1 MKWRVLR
8 TAIAAMTVCAFT
20 APASSQNYYLVVGAF
35 ATPGDEVR
43 AFTSYLPN
51 ESPDTSYTVNQDGNT
66 LHLYVMKTSNRE
78 KAVTHSQRLQRSL
91 EDNGAT
97 SSSARSEFALNT
109 KNLSPEP
116 TLAEP
121 EVLTAS
127 ASKSS
132 DGVSSGGGI
141 PFKPKGKAF
150 KFAVL
155 KEDGQAF
162 SAPIHQV
169 DIERG
174 RELGTF
180 TPGTYVDV
188 LRPVQNQPMT
198 LVCGVFGYKMVEKIV
213 DYNNPWLTE
222 GAYFDDAGAWVIP
235 YRLEKLERG
244 DVSVMYNVAF
254 YKDAVV
260 MLPSSQNELD
270 ILVNMMNEN
279 PEYAIRV
286 HAHCNGKNSRKIIAY
301 GDHHNYFDVTGAAE
315 IKGSAKLLT
324 NLRGEAI
331 KSYLVANGI
340 DEKRIKTFGWGG
352 AEMLVDENHP
362 NAKINDRIE
371 IEILQN

>member
-1 MKWRVLR
+1 MKWSVLR
-8 TAIAAMTVCAFT
+8 TAIAAMTVCAFA

-35 ATPGDEVR
+35 TTPGDEVR
-43 AFTSYLPN
+43 AFTSYLPS

-66 LHLYVMKTSNRE
+66 LHLYVMKTSSGE
-78 KAVTHSQRLQRSL
+78 KALTNSQRLQKSI
-91 EDNGAT
+91 EDKSK
-97 SSSARSEFALNT
+97 SSSDRSEFVFNT
-109 KNLSPEP
+109 TNVSPEP
-116 TLAEP
+116 ALTEP

-127 ASKSS
+127 ASRPSD

-141 PFKPKGKAF
+141 PFKPRGKAF
-150 KFAVL
+150 KFSVL
-155 KEDGQAF
+155 KEDGQF
-162 SAPIHQV
+162 FNAPIHQV
-169 DIERG
+169 DLEGG

-180 TPGTYVDV
+180 TPGTYVDM

-222 GAYFDDAGAWVIP
+222 DAYFDDAGAWVIP
-235 YRLEKLERG
+235 YRLEKMERG

-260 MLPSSQNELD
+260 MLPSSKGELD
-270 ILVNMMNEN
+270 VLVNLMNEN
-279 PEYAIRV
+279 PDYVIRV
-286 HAHCNGKNSRKIIAY
+286 HAHCNGKNSRKIISL
-301 GDHHNYFDVTGAAE
+301 GDQLNYFDVTGASE

-324 NLRGEAI
+324 NLRGEAV

-352 AEMLVDENHP
+352 AEMLVDENHL

-371 IEILQN
+371 IEILLD